1 MTQAGPAIPVVVSSQ
16 PPDGSP
22 ALRVAVVS
30 DGRAVEAGPARP
42 MVEVF
47 DNRPTQGNEPVPI
60 VVSRGNGFT
69 LAGPPQ
75 PVRVVSGYLGSAYGA
90 KIAALGPIAFWPMD
104 EPSGSV
110 AFDRSG
116 NGRNG
121 AYTGVTLGQPGPG
134 DGRSAPSFDG
144 ATSYNN
150 VFTPSLAAA
159 FNGQQGSFL
168 CWGKVNAPAVWT
180 DGVTRRMILFQVDA
194 SNRVGIFKPVA
205 NNEIDMLYVAG
216 GTALGAAKTSFNPI
230 IWFHVGLTWDKSV
243 NAGVGEVRFYV
254 NGTVITPVSTGLGT
268 FAGALS
274 STQTLLGSLNIGA
287 AAQVWNGLMADG
299 AVFNRALSAAEVL
312 SAATL

>member
-30 DGRAVEAGPARP
+30 DGRNVEAGPMRP

-47 DNRPTQGNEPVPI
+47 DNRPTQANEPLPI
-60 VVSRGNGFT
+60 VVARGNGFT

-121 AYTGVTLGQPGPG
+121 AYTGVALGQPGV
-134 DGRSAPSFDG
+134 DGRTSAGFDG

-150 VFTPSLAAA
+150 VLGASLAAA
-159 FNGQQGSFL
+159 FNGSEGSIAL
-168 CWGKVNAPAVWT
+168 WAKVSGSGVWS
-180 DGVTRRMILFQVDA
+180 DGVLRRLFHLTVDA
-194 SNRVGIFKPVA
+194 SNQLSIFKSTA
-205 NNEIDMLYVAG
+205 NNRVDMVYLAG
-216 GTALGAAKTSFNPI
+216 GVTKTVITTGLTSLGFI
-230 IWFHVGLTWDKSV
+230 HFGLTWGKSADAV
-243 NAGVGEVRFYV
+243 KAYVG
-254 NGTVITPVSTGLGT
+254 GAQSGATQTGLGVWAGVPT
-268 FAGALS
+268 LMIVGAGSLIPANVMSGAEAYGAVFARALS
-274 STQTLLGSLNIGA
+274 S
-287 AAQVWNGLMADG
+287 
-299 AVFNRALSAAEVL
+299 AEML
-312 SAATL
+312 SAATP